1 MSSSDDLIVRYRGWM
16 SEEDFR
22 KVVEIAEYLGREGDE
37 LIFRISKHKLVSKRL
52 TVDDVLGVLDEVGLE
67 YDEFFEERLREF
79 FGRVRGNATIY
90 LKEGKLVLSFN
101 RYLGDIYQSRLK
113 ELLKYDKVGKYFYTH
128 PFKYHELKKVLT
140 SLGFSVNDLTGLKD
154 SIPLPVKISFRG
166 NLREY
171 QLEALNAWLGNSGR
185 GIIALPTGSG
195 KTHIGIAAISKIN
208 EATLI
213 ITYTKEQ
220 LLQWEKFIKTF
231 TDIPLSHIG
240 LYYSR
245 EKKISS
251 VTLATYQTAFKYI
264 EKLAPYF
271 NLLIIDEV
279 HHLPAEKF
287 KHIAITSPAKYRLG
301 LSATPYREDGK
312 HTELFPLMG
321 GVVYYKTTQELAEK
335 GFLAK
340 FKIETIKVDL
350 KSDERKEYLKLRKQF
365 RELVGGLDFKTLVDL
380 AKRGDARA
388 IRALEIHSE
397 ILKILSMSESK
408 LEKVKEIVER
418 ELNEG
423 KKIIVFAH
431 YVTLAEKIADVLGAY
446 LLTGEMEEAKR
457 RSILDQFRKA
467 ERGVLVV
474 TTVGDEGLDIPD
486 ASVGVLVAGTGSRR
500 QFIQRLGRLL
510 RPKPGKEAILYE
522 IVVRG
527 SSEEFQAKKRKTVSL
542 DDLAGIYEG
551 PDQDF

>member
-1 MSSSDDLIVRYRGWM
+1 MSSDELIIRYRGWM
-16 SEEDFR
+16 SEDDFR
-22 KVVEIAEYLGREGDE
+22 KIVEIAEYLGREGDE
-37 LIFRISKHKLVSKRL
+37 LVFRLSKHKLVSKRL

-67 YDEFFEERLREF
+67 YDEFFEVRLREF
-79 FGRVRGNATIY
+79 LGRVRGSATIY
-90 LKEGKLVLSFN
+90 FKEGKLILSFD
-101 RYLGDIYQSRLK
+101 RYLGDVYQTHLRD
-113 ELLKYDKVGKYFYTH
+113 LLKYNKVGKYFYTH
-128 PFKYHELKKVLT
+128 PSRYHELKKILT
-140 SLGFSVNDLTGLKD
+140 NIGFSLNDLTGFKE
-154 SIPLPVKISFRG
+154 SIPLPQKVSFKG

-171 QLEALNAWLGNSGR
+171 QLEALNTWLSNSGR

-195 KTHIGIAAISKIN
+195 KTHIGIAAITRIN

-220 LLQWEKFIKTF
+220 LVQWERFIKTF
-231 TDIPLSHIG
+231 TDIPPTYVG
-240 LYYSR
+240 LYYSK
-245 EKKISS
+245 EKKISP

-264 EKLAPYF
+264 EKLAPHF

-287 KHIAITSPAKYRLG
+287 KHIAVTSPAKYRLG

-340 FKIETIKVDL
+340 FRIETIKVDL
-350 KSDERKEYLKLRKQF
+350 KSDEKKEYLKLRKQF
-365 RELVGGLDFKTLVDL
+365 RELAGGLDFKTLVDL

-388 IRALEIHSE
+388 IKALEIHSE
-397 ILKILSMSESK
+397 MLKVLSMSNSK
-408 LEKVKEIVER
+408 LEKVKEIVKR
-418 ELNEG
+418 ELSEG

-431 YVTLAEKIADVLGAY
+431 YVVLAEKIANELGAY
-446 LLTGEMEEAKR
+446 LLTGEMEETKR
-457 RSILDQFRKA
+457 RAILDQFRRA
-467 ERGVLVV
+467 ESGVLVV

-486 ASVGVLVAGTGSRR
+486 ASVGILVAGTGSRR

-510 RPKPGKEAILYE
+510 RPKPGKEAVLYE
-522 IVVRG
+522 IVIKG
-527 SSEEFQAKKRKTVSL
+527 SSEEFQARKRKTASL
-542 DDLAGIYEG
+542 EDLASIYEG
-551 PDQDF
+551 PEQDL

>member
-1 MSSSDDLIVRYRGWM
+1 MSSNDLIVRYRGWM
-16 SEEDFR
+16 NEEDFR
-22 KVVEIAEYLGREGDE
+22 KVVEIADYLGREDDE
-37 LIFRISKHKLVSKRL
+37 LIFRISKHKLINKRL

-67 YDEFFEERLREF
+67 YDDSLKEKLREF
-79 FGRVRGNATIY
+79 FSRVRGTATIY
-90 LKEGKLVLSFN
+90 FKEGKLILSFD
-101 RYLGDIYQSRLK
+101 RYLGDVYQTHLK
-113 ELLKYDKVGKYFYTH
+113 DILKYNKVGKYFYTY
-128 PFKYHELKKVLT
+128 PSRYHELRKTLT
-140 SLGFSVNDLTGLKD
+140 SLGFGLNDLTGFKEL
-154 SIPLPVKISFRG
+154 IPLPSKVNFKG
-166 NLREY
+166 DLREY
-171 QLEALNAWLGNSGR
+171 QIEALNAWLSNSGR

-195 KTHIGIAAISKIN
+195 KTHIGIAAISRIN

-220 LLQWEKFIKTF
+220 LIQWEKFIKML
-231 TDIPLSHIG
+231 TDIPPSHIG
-240 LYYSR
+240 LYYSK
-245 EKKISS
+245 EKRILP

-264 EKLAPYF
+264 DKLAPYF

-312 HTELFPLMG
+312 HAELFPLMG

-340 FKIETIKVDL
+340 FRIETIKVDL
-350 KSDERKEYLKLRKQF
+350 KSDEKKEYLKLRKQF

-388 IRALEIHSE
+388 IKALEIHSE
-397 ILKILSMSESK
+397 MLKILYMSEAK

-418 ELNEG
+418 ELSEG

-431 YVTLAEKIADVLGAY
+431 YVALAERIASELSAY
-446 LLTGEMEEAKR
+446 LLTGEIEETKR
-457 RSILDQFRKA
+457 KSILDQFRRA
-467 ERGVLVV
+467 ESGVLVV

-522 IVVRG
+522 IVIRG

-542 DDLAGIYEG
+542 DDLAGVYEG
-551 PDQDF
+551 SDQDF